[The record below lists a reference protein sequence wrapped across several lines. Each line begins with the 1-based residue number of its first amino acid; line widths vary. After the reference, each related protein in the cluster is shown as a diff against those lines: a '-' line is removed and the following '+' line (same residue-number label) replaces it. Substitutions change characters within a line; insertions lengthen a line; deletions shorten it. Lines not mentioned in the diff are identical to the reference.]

1 MRGLSEN
8 RTGRVIVKSILELL
22 ARWFHAWSLEKAHAR
37 KEKHK
42 LMATLTDLTNAITA
56 ATAVGSS
63 IAAAGVAVA
72 TAIDNAV
79 AKGIGGTA
87 PDVQPQV
94 DAVNALATTLT
105 DATTALNT
113 AKDKLVAAT
122 PA

>member
-1 MRGLSEN
+1 M
-8 RTGRVIVKSILELL
+8 KSILELL

-42 LMATLTDLTNAITA
+42 LMATLTDLTNAIADNT
-56 ATAVGSS
+56 TAVT
-63 IAAAGVAVA
+63 AVA

-87 PDVQPQV
+87 PDLQPAV
-94 DAVNALATTLT
+94 DAVVAN
-105 DATTALNT
+105 TTALNT